1 VVAPAAQPVARRPT
15 ALLAVVIITL
25 LVLWFLYSI
34 ASILLLVFIAVLF
47 SLYLGAIT
55 DALQRT
61 FALPRTAGV
70 LIAVLA
76 TFLALL
82 GIGYLIVPPL
92 VAQTQ
97 ELLSALPLQ
106 LELWEIQLRELAQR
120 SPVFAELLRPR
131 APEATYV
138 GSIVQEVSG
147 YFRGVVPYI
156 FSGVGF
162 MVRIFSIVA
171 MGIYMALRP
180 GMYKEGVIALAPP
193 VHRELVRDIL
203 TDLGRVLR
211 AWLVGQLIGMFVL
224 AVLMWLGLVLLGVP
238 YALAF
243 GVFTGVVTIVPFFGT
258 LISTLLPTLFML
270 GFGGFGP
277 ALLVAAWGLIVN
289 TIEGSFVSP
298 MIMERQVQLPPVLT
312 LLSVLVMARLLDI
325 IGVFVAVPALA
336 SAMVIV
342 RRIYVQRVLEG
353 KGFRRAIRDQAVEV
367 RLPADGAV
375 LVHPAAQKVGVPAL
389 LEDDT

>member
-162 MVRIFSIVA
+162 VVRIFSIVV

-270 GFGGFGP
+270 GFSGVGP

-325 IGVFVAVPALA
+325 IGVFVAVPVLA